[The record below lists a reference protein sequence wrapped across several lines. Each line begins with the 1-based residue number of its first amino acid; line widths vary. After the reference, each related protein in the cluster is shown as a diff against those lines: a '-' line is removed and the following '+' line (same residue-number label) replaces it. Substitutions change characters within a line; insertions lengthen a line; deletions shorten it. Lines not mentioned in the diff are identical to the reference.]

1 MKPPPPQPQEH
12 GFSHRLGDPGLLMT
26 PHELSAVMPP
36 SPPVALSI
44 AGSDCS
50 AGAGIQA
57 DLKTFQHFHVHG
69 LTAVTCVVSETSK
82 TVAAVQTLPIEI
94 IESQIALLLQSFPV
108 GAIKTG
114 MLHSAEVIATV
125 AAQVAKHPHIPLVVD
140 PVMIASSGSSL
151 LQADALEAFQRQ
163 LFPLAQV
170 LTPNLPEAAAL
181 LGREIHD
188 LGEMEAAALELAS
201 RHHCAILLKGGHLA
215 GDTCVDVLAAG
226 GKLTHFTQARIP
238 LAETHGTGCTLSA
251 AICAALSHGKP
262 LPDAIHAA
270 KSYLSHALRS
280 AYTLQTPTGPIHHCL
295 NQGTL
300 GNEEK

>member
-1 MKPPPPQPQEH
+1 MP
-12 GFSHRLGDPGLLMT
+12 
-26 PHELSAVMPP
+26 SA
-36 SPPVALSI
+36 PPVALSI

-94 IESQIALLLQSFPV
+94 IESQIALLLQSFPI

-125 AAQVAKHPHIPLVVD
+125 AGQVAKHPQIPLVVD
-140 PVMIASSGSSL
+140 PVMIASCGSSL
-151 LQADALEAFQRQ
+151 LQADAIEAFKQV
-163 LFPLAQV
+163 LFPLAAL

-188 LGEMEAAALELAS
+188 LAEMETAAQELAS
-201 RHHCAILLKGGHLA
+201 QYHCAVLIKGGHLPS
-215 GDTCVDVLAAG
+215 DTCVDVLADG
-226 GKLTHFTQARIP
+226 GKLTHFTQPRIP

-251 AICAALSHGKP
+251 AICAGLSHGKS

-270 KSYLSHALRS
+270 KTYLSHALSS
-280 AYTLQTPTGPIHHCL
+280 AYALQTPTGQTHHCL

-300 GNEEK
+300 

>member
-1 MKPPPPQPQEH
+1 MPQ
-12 GFSHRLGDPGLLMT
+12 
-26 PHELSAVMPP
+26 

-82 TVAAVQTLPIEI
+82 IVAAIQTLPIEI
-94 IESQIALLLQSFPV
+94 IESQISLLLESFPIR
-108 GAIKTG
+108 AIKTG

-125 AAQVAKHPHIPLVVD
+125 AEQVAKHPRIPLVVD

-151 LQADALEAFQRQ
+151 LQADALDAFQQQ
-163 LFPLAQV
+163 LFPLAQL

-188 LGEMEAAALELAS
+188 LEGMETAAMELAS
-201 RHHCAILLKGGHLA
+201 RYHCAILLKGGHLA
-215 GDTCVDVLAAG
+215 GDACVDVLADG
-226 GKLTHFTQARIP
+226 GNLTHFTQPRIP

-251 AICAALSHGKP
+251 AICAALSHGKS
-262 LPDAIHAA
+262 LPDAIDSA
-270 KSYLSHALRS
+270 KTYLSHALRS
-280 AYTLQTPTGPIHHCL
+280 AYALQTPTGQIHHCL

-300 GNEEK
+300 

>member
-1 MKPPPPQPQEH
+1 MPQ
-12 GFSHRLGDPGLLMT
+12 
-26 PHELSAVMPP
+26 

-82 TVAAVQTLPIEI
+82 IVASVQTLPIEI

-125 AAQVAKHPHIPLVVD
+125 ARQVAMHPQIPLVVD

-151 LQADALEAFQRQ
+151 LQADALEAFQQQ

-170 LTPNLPEAAAL
+170 LTPNIPEAAAL
-181 LGREIHD
+181 LGHEIHD
-188 LGEMEAAALELAS
+188 LAEMEVAAMELAS
-201 RHHCAILLKGGHLA
+201 RHHCAVLLKGGHLA
-215 GDTCVDVLAAG
+215 GDTCVDVLADG
-226 GKLTHFTQARIP
+226 GKLSHFSQPRIP

-251 AICAALSHGKP
+251 AICAALSQGKS
-262 LPDAIHAA
+262 LPEAIGAA
-270 KSYLSHALRS
+270 KTYLSHALRS
-280 AYTLQTPTGPIHHCL
+280 AYALQKTTGPIHHCL

-300 GNEEK
+300 ST